1 MPDKHPHQAEVAA
14 FIQAHIARGPWT
26 FDYPQGSGQETYF
39 AGGGGQAYFIKLGA
53 AIERAQAMAVAE
65 LSPPVLAAGRL
76 ADGTPILVQP
86 RIAGRTP
93 GKRDFQEH
101 LEQVATMLRRM
112 HQDAGVRAVLPPP
125 PSERLDEAGLRRL
138 GAVRRRWEAYKAQV
152 PAVAAFV
159 EAALDR
165 LAAEMA
171 EFVGTGLVAAHNDIC
186 NANWLL
192 TPQGRLYL
200 VDLDAMAL
208 DDPAAD
214 VGALLWWYYPPALRP
229 RFLRIAGIAGD
240 PAFPARMN
248 VRMALHCLSI
258 TLPRAGSYDGFDPAG
273 YPAALTDFRA
283 ILAGEENPQGY
294 GISE

>member
-1 MPDKHPHQAEVAA
+1 MPDKYPHQAEVAA
-14 FIQAHIARGPWT
+14 FLQAHLAPGPWT

-39 AGGGGQAYFIKLGA
+39 ATSSGRAWFVKLGA
-53 AIERAQAMAVAE
+53 AVERAQAMAAAG
-65 LSPPVLAAGRL
+65 LSPSVRAAGRL
-76 ADGTPILVQP
+76 TDGTTILVQP

-93 GKRDFQEH
+93 SRRDFQTH
-101 LEQVATMLRRM
+101 LEQVATMVRRM
-112 HQDAGVRAVLPPP
+112 HHDAGVRAVLPPP
-125 PSERLDEAGLRRL
+125 PSDRLDAAGLRML
-138 GAVRRRWEAYKAQV
+138 AGVRRRWEAHKAQV
-152 PAVAAFV
+152 PAVAGFIDS
-159 EAALDR
+159 ALDR

-171 EFVGTGLVAAHNDIC
+171 AFVGTGLVAAHNDIC

-192 TPQGRLYL
+192 TPQGRLYI
-200 VDLDAMAL
+200 VDLEAMAL

-229 RFLRIAGIAGD
+229 RFLLMAGYADD
-240 PAFPARMN
+240 PAFPARMR

-258 TLPRAGSYDGFDPAG
+258 TLPRAGSYDRFDPAR

-294 GISE
+294 GIS